1 MILLAAAALA
11 AIFATLCVL
20 AKFRVWGLILNPEIK
35 PVELAT
41 LLVSAFIAFFLQ
53 YYLASRVTD
62 RRAEKNLLIAN
73 LRDVLLALRSC
84 RDTFISCYESG
95 KITEESRRQ
104 ILMLVRGLSNTL
116 DTLNTAIS
124 MSRCSKLAEEYPHL
138 MELYLNYKIA
148 LTGGKFPSK
157 PYAADSFSDHDRTH
171 RALNTGLQSLLFKI
185 NRHR

>member
-20 AKFRVWGLILNPEIK
+20 AKLRVWGLVLNPEIK

-62 RRAEKNLLIAN
+62 RRAEKDLLIAN
-73 LRDVLLALRSC
+73 LRDVLQALRSC
-84 RDTFISCYESG
+84 RDTFHSCYESG
-95 KITEESRRQ
+95 KIAKESRKQ
-104 ILMLVRGLSNTL
+104 ILMLLRGLSNGLDAL
-116 DTLNTAIS
+116 DTAIA
-124 MSRCSKLAEEYPHL
+124 MSECSKLAKEFFRL
-138 MELYLNYKIA
+138 MDLYLNYKAA

-157 PYAADSFSDHDRTH
+157 PYTADSLTDHDRTH
-171 RALNTGLQSLLFKI
+171 RGLRTALQSLLFEI
-185 NRHR
+185 NRYR